1 VLIKMGKEKFANWFQ
16 DEVGMCLIVGGHR
29 KKDHFD
35 PELCIELMAI
45 APSILCMSGMTG
57 HGKRRRIQL
66 KGQIVSQWT
75 LYPTE
80 EKWPYGGS
88 AVCVTGMRRKIR
100 ASRASPTACAVDVNH
115 NPSSTCTAI
124 TTRLIVLPF
133 DADHDR

>member
-1 VLIKMGKEKFANWFQ
+1 MLIKMGKEKLANWFQ

-29 KKDHFD
+29 KKDHLD

-75 LYPTE
+75 LH
-80 EKWPYGGS
+80 
-88 AVCVTGMRRKIR
+88 
-100 ASRASPTACAVDVNH
+100 PTAIFQSCL
-115 NPSSTCTAI
+115 TAP
-124 TTRLIVLPF
+124 TLPWGTPF
-133 DADHDR
+133 AEGARAAGSV